1 MAQDVESLYAAV
13 KALVCVVR
21 SNQAAQ
27 QEMDRRRGYQTL
39 AMLLRRKCPLLN
51 SHILHLTFS
60 LVGTVD
66 SGRETSAIPN
76 VTAFHDLLCDLQ
88 VSVPFWKKKKKRSL
102 FQFYLFCFK
111 VWHDAPGELLRSLL
125 EHLYELVAE
134 SSEKRTNLRLMRD
147 LQLVNNLLHILSDVR
162 QNSTRHVL
170 LALLSILLGQP
181 RQADLLW

>member
-27 QEMDRRRGYQTL
+27 LEMDRRRGYQTL

-76 VTAFHDLLCDLQ
+76 VTAFQDLLCDLQ
-88 VSVPFWKKKKKRSL
+88 VSCL
-102 FQFYLFCFK
+102 FAL
-111 VWHDAPGELLRSLL
+111 LL
-125 EHLYELVAE
+125 EAE
-134 SSEKRTNLRLMRD
+134 NSIFKSTTNFY
-147 LQLVNNLLHILSDVR
+147 QLF
-162 QNSTRHVL
+162 
-170 LALLSILLGQP
+170 
-181 RQADLLW
+181 